1 MHNDKHWM
9 DLNAPSLTMGS
20 FDWKGHD
27 EKKKKRWWL
36 ELKEHIKESRC
47 KSILKSLQLRTK
59 CKKSIFTALFSMPV
73 VPFNLFSNSV
83 KSGLIV
89 IADFAI
95 PLWNTWLA
103 WKNKS
108 PCVKCLFYQKE
119 FYNLKATEAHGIPKG
134 CVTAWRRVPQA

>member
-1 MHNDKHWM
+1 
-9 DLNAPSLTMGS
+9 
-20 FDWKGHD
+20 
-27 EKKKKRWWL
+27 L
-36 ELKEHIKESRC
+36 ELKEHFKESRS

-83 KSGLIV
+83 KTVKSGLIV
-89 IADFAI
+89 IADFAT
-95 PLWNTWLA
+95 PLWNTWLS

-108 PCVKCLFYQKE
+108 PSVKCLFYQKE

-134 CVTAWRRVPQA
+134 CVTA